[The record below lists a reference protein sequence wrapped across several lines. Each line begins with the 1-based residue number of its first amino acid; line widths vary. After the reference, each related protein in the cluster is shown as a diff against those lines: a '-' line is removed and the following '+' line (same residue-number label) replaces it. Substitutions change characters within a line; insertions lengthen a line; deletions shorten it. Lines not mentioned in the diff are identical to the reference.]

1 LDVRLGKKSN
11 FFLLTVAIAIYPP
24 HRSQAQKWGFCIDQ
38 NVEGF
43 KTMAKPKTA
52 LSAELT
58 AALRAC
64 VSCYGREW
72 RSELNE
78 AWLNG
83 RYHHSLKDHIS
94 ALQSR
99 RNTEDSTA
107 WLRSLKKS
115 SFESS
120 SVEDS
125 LSKQL
130 EANVVI
136 VIDERTIRE
145 MMDSKGSTSW
155 VLGREIEDDWIQLSR
170 LSPRSRGDSETIFV
184 CEKSVYYKLSKAR
197 HAQPK

>member
-1 LDVRLGKKSN
+1 
-11 FFLLTVAIAIYPP
+11 
-24 HRSQAQKWGFCIDQ
+24 
-38 NVEGF
+38 
-43 KTMAKPKTA
+43 MAKIKTEM
-52 LSAELT
+52 SAELT

-64 VSCYGREW
+64 VECYGREW
-72 RSELNE
+72 RSKLNE

-83 RYHHSLKDHIS
+83 RYHHSLKDHIP

-99 RNTEDSTA
+99 RNTEGSTA
-107 WLRSLKKS
+107 WLKALKKS

-155 VLGREIEDDWIQLSR
+155 GVGRDIEDAWIQLSR
-170 LSPRSRGDSETIFV
+170 LSPRSRGDLETIFV

-197 HAQPK
+197 HSQPKQAFLEQHK